1 MRTPAT
7 RILVCAALVGACLTP
22 RPTSGRQQ
30 EPVPAVGLHMAVLT
44 GNLDAIRAH
53 IAAGSDL
60 NQRDAF
66 GSTPL
71 IVAATFGR
79 TAAARALI
87 EGGADLNLAGAD
99 GGTALHTAAFLG
111 RIEIVQALLDAGAD
125 KYLRDNAGNT
135 PQASVAAPFDEV
147 RGIYDM
153 LAQGLA
159 PLGLQLDYEQIK
171 AARPRI
177 AEMLRPRPAELDSVE
192 FAPSPRGDWAVS
204 TPAKEGLDPALLADL
219 YLEASAM
226 DNVYGILVAKN
237 GRLIGERYFNQGAA
251 DRKELLQSATKSYTS
266 ALVGLALEKGCLSSV
281 DQKMMDFFPELA
293 DQITDHRKDEIT
305 IRHLL
310 QMRSGYPWEETDS
323 TYWNAMVYG
332 EFAPLIA
339 RFPLVTDPGAEFH
352 YSNLSS
358 QLLGIIVARAC
369 GTDLKSFAE
378 ETLFSPLGAEEGE
391 WIQDRDGYYVSMAEL
406 RFTLRDAAKFGLLYL
421 NGGEYEGEQVVPA
434 EWVEASL
441 QPYSKGMYDSRWM
454 GNESNYLG
462 PYLHDVRYGY
472 QWWSGRAGDHRFDFA
487 WGHGGQ
493 LIVLVHDLDMV
504 VVAITDPYHLQ
515 HDEESWRHERATLT
529 LVGKF
534 IQSLPG

>member
-1 MRTPAT
+1 MTTSTAKS
-7 RILVCAALVGACLTP
+7 LAAIALLAGCVIPQSA
-22 RPTSGRQQ
+22 SGRQQ
-30 EPVPAVGLHMAVLT
+30 DAAPDVGLHMAVLT
-44 GNLDAIRAH
+44 DDLAAIRQH

-60 NQRDAF
+60 NARDAF

-79 TAAARALI
+79 AGAAKALI
-87 EGGADLNLAGAD
+87 EGGADLNLAGPD

-135 PQASVAAPFDEV
+135 PQAAVAAPFDEV
-147 RGIYDM
+147 RGIYDR

-159 PLGLQLDYEQIK
+159 PLGLRLDDEQIK

-177 AEMLRPRPAELDSVE
+177 AEMLRPRPEELDSVE
-192 FAPSPRGDWAVS
+192 FAPSPGGDWAVS
-204 TPAKEGLDPALLADL
+204 TPAKEGVDRALLADL

-226 DNVYGILVAKN
+226 DNVHGILVAKN
-237 GRLIGERYFNQGAA
+237 GRLIGERYLNEGAP

-281 DQKMMDFFPELA
+281 DQKMMDFFPELS

-305 IRHLL
+305 IRQLL
-310 QMRSGYPWEETDS
+310 EMRSGYPWEETDA
-323 TYWNAMVYG
+323 TYWDAMVYG
-332 EFAPLIA
+332 EFVPLVV
-339 RFPLVTDPGAEFH
+339 RFPLVTDPGTAFH

-378 ETLFSPLGAEEGE
+378 ETLFSPLGVHEGA

-406 RFTLRDAAKFGLLYL
+406 RFTLRDMAKFGQLYL
-421 NGGEYEGEQVVPA
+421 DGGEYRGKRVVPA

-441 QPYSKGMYDSRWM
+441 RPYSKGMYDSRWM
-454 GNESNYLG
+454 GDESNYLG
-462 PYLHDVRYGY
+462 PYLHDVGYGY
-472 QWWSGRAGDHRFDFA
+472 QWWSGRSGDHGFDFA

-493 LIVLVHDLDMV
+493 LIVLLHDLDMV
-504 VVAITDPYHLQ
+504 VVAVTDPYHLQ